1 MQHQQLNKP
10 SFDAYRSLFFFTSD
24 SWSFNDSVFMKLLK
38 LNLRTKKTNGKYFII
53 YSSFN
58 KNFTKASIIVI
69 QLQLTIAKNK
79 IFH

>member
-1 MQHQQLNKP
+1 
-10 SFDAYRSLFFFTSD
+10 
-24 SWSFNDSVFMKLLK
+24 MKLLK